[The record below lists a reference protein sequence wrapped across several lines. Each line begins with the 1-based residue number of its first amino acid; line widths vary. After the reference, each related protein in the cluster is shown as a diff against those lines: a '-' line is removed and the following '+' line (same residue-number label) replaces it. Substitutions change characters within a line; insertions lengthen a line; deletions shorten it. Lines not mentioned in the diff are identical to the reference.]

1 MKIRNRKRH
10 GNLFNEIPSIRT
22 FLGVAFIIGAGIYIY
37 FREKVRDQYIATD
50 TPVRR

>member
-1 MKIRNRKRH
+1 MIP
-10 GNLFNEIPSIRT
+10 GYFLFNEIPSIRT